1 VKSGKEWNWVWDP
14 VSAADAGVPYPYNG
28 FSNFAMMAL
37 APYAQVGETWGPLY
51 YVGSPLGSQSYHA
64 LQVTLNKR
72 RSHGVTAYASYTY
85 SRSRGNVATGFQET
99 WSVGPIQDVHNLGME
114 ANVISR
120 FDQSNVLKGYVAWE
134 LPFGKG
140 KRFANKEGLTDALL
154 GGWELSLIFRYDT
167 GAPIGFNSN
176 GYIAGWSDFGY
187 PIYVNRNASVG
198 LGNNFDPSKFDMANP
213 ASPSNQYFNPAAFSN
228 PAYGEFGKGPGRF
241 EELRRPGGAYEDI
254 GIMKHF
260 TIGPVRAQLRLELV
274 NLFNRHYFGNPNT
287 GIGSDVFGQMTSTTG
302 TPRQG
307 QLSIRFDW

>member
-1 VKSGKEWNWVWDP
+1 
-14 VSAADAGVPYPYNG
+14 
-28 FSNFAMMAL
+28 
-37 APYAQVGETWGPLY
+37 
-51 YVGSPLGSQSYHA
+51 LGSQSYHA

-120 FDQSNVLKGYVAWE
+120 FDQTNVLKGYVAWE

-154 GGWELSLIFRYDT
+154 GGWEVSLIFRYDT

-187 PIYVNRNASVG
+187 PIYVNRNANVG
-198 LGNNFDPSKFDMANP
+198 LGNNFDPTSSTWP
-213 ASPSNQYFNPAAFSN
+213 T
-228 PAYGEFGKGPGRF
+228 R
-241 EELRRPGGAYEDI
+241 RRPRTA
-254 GIMKHF
+254 
-260 TIGPVRAQLRLELV
+260 
-274 NLFNRHYFGNPNT
+274 
-287 GIGSDVFGQMTSTTG
+287 TSTRRRSRTRPTASSARVPAG
-302 TPRQG
+302 SRSCGGRAALTRT
-307 QLSIRFDW
+307 SAS